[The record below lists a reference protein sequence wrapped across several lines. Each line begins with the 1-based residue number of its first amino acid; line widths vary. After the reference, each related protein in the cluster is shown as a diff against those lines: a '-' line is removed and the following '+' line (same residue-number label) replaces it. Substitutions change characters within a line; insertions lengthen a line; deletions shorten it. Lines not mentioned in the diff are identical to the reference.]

1 MAILSKGTTYADG
14 TQVTATN
21 LNALVDS
28 ATFAS
33 GAVDDSTT
41 QLSSG
46 AVIVKDLGIATGKIA
61 ASAVTT
67 AKIADSNVT
76 TAKIADSNVTKAK
89 IENLSDYKV
98 LGNVSGGA
106 AAPAEVAILDEDN
119 MASNSA
125 TSLATQQ
132 SIKAYADSK
141 VDGTGAGSFTTLAAS
156 GDVTF
161 DTTTLK
167 VDSSNNRVGIGEA
180 SPTKLLHVKSP
191 NSDTAETVAAFGN
204 GDIADGLEIKTN
216 GNGGSSLDWGFNAK
230 NTRSLVFDTNQ
241 TERMRI
247 DSSGNVGI
255 GETNPAHKL
264 DVNSGATNQVALFES
279 TDETAYI
286 ELADNTGSAQLITLG
301 SGDLR
306 IATGGSGA
314 GNVGTSGLY
323 ITQGQDVG
331 IGDDTPSYKLDVNGT
346 GRFTGVLSANSDLEV
361 TGTVKEPNDAG
372 NIVIQG
378 GNGSNIE
385 LYVTG
390 HSSAPSQ
397 ANYDA
402 NIHRFRP
409 VDGSANSFNIIQNGN
424 VGIGVDT
431 PSYKLDVNGTTRSS
445 SGFNFG
451 NTVSYLY
458 ESADNAVALRV
469 GGDGPYAEFLDAGS
483 SILEMGNASG
493 SLALTASGAEKVRIS
508 SAGNVGIGTN
518 NPASMLHISGGD
530 PQIRLEDV
538 DTGANSRISASSG
551 VGGIFLM
558 ADQDN
563 AVSGSVIGFNVD
575 GSEKVRISDSGN
587 VGIGIT
593 NPTSRLDVSGNA
605 SITGSI
611 SKGSGS
617 FKINHPLDSKKD
629 THNLVHSFLEGPQA
643 DLIYRGTVDLVDG
656 VANVNIDTASGM
668 TDGTFVL
675 LCREVQSFTTNES
688 GWTAVRSS
696 VDGNILTIE
705 AQDNTCTD
713 SISWMVVGERQDQHM
728 YEAGWTDE
736 NGKVIVEPLIPEE
749 E

>member
-1 MAILSKGTTYADG
+1 MAILSKGTTYADND
-14 TQVTATN
+14 QVTSSN

-28 ATFAS
+28 AKFAS
-33 GAVDDSTT
+33 GAVDNSTT
-41 QLSSG
+41 QLVVESDGSNG
-46 AVIVKDLGIATGKIA
+46 AIIVKDLGIATGKIA
-61 ASAVTT
+61 TSAVTT

-89 IENLSDYKV
+89 IENV
-98 LGNVSGGA
+98 ANMQALGNVSGSA

-180 SPTKLLHVKSP
+180 SP
-191 NSDTAETVAAFGN
+191 
-204 GDIADGLEIKTN
+204 
-216 GNGGSSLDWGFNAK
+216 
-230 NTRSLVFDTNQ
+230 
-241 TERMRI
+241 
-247 DSSGNVGI
+247 
-255 GETNPAHKL
+255 AHKL
-264 DVNSGATNQVALFES
+264 DVNSGTTNQVALFES

-314 GNVGTSGLY
+314 GNLGTSGLY

-385 LYVTG
+385 LYGTG

>member
-1 MAILSKGTTYADG
+1 MAILSKGTTYADND
-14 TQVTATN
+14 QVTSSN
-21 LNALVDS
+21 LNGLVDN
-28 ATFAS
+28 AKFAS
-33 GAVDDSTT
+33 GAVDNSTT
-41 QLSSG
+41 QLVVESDGSNG
-46 AVIVKDLGIATGKIA
+46 AIIVKDLGIATDKIA
-61 ASAVTT
+61 TSA
-67 AKIADSNVT
+67 VT

-89 IENLSDYKV
+89 IENLANMKA
-98 LGNVSGGA
+98 LGNVSGSA

-167 VDSSNNRVGIGEA
+167 VDSSNNRVGIGTA
-180 SPTKLLHVKSP
+180 SPDQTLVVAGAGAEIVID
-191 NSDTAETVAAFGN
+191 DTDTTDTPHLRFRESGTTSATISTDASEL
-204 GDIADGLEIKTN
+204 I
-216 GNGGSSLDWGFNAK
+216 
-230 NTRSLVFDTNQ
+230 FDTGT

-247 DSSGNVGI
+247 DSS
-255 GETNPAHKL
+255 
-264 DVNSGATNQVALFES
+264 
-279 TDETAYI
+279 
-286 ELADNTGSAQLITLG
+286 
-301 SGDLR
+301 
-306 IATGGSGA
+306 
-314 GNVGTSGLY
+314 
-323 ITQGQDVG
+323 
-331 IGDDTPSYKLDVNGT
+331 
-346 GRFTGVLSANSDLEV
+346 
-361 TGTVKEPNDAG
+361 
-372 NIVIQG
+372 
-378 GNGSNIE
+378 
-385 LYVTG
+385 
-390 HSSAPSQ
+390 
-397 ANYDA
+397 
-402 NIHRFRP
+402 
-409 VDGSANSFNIIQNGN
+409 
-424 VGIGVDT
+424 
-431 PSYKLDVNGTTRSS
+431 
-445 SGFNFG
+445 
-451 NTVSYLY
+451 
-458 ESADNAVALRV
+458 
-469 GGDGPYAEFLDAGS
+469 
-483 SILEMGNASG
+483 
-493 SLALTASGAEKVRIS
+493 
-508 SAGNVGIGTN
+508 GNVGIGTN

-563 AVSGSVIGFNVD
+563 AVAGSVIGFNVD

-736 NGKVIVEPLIPEE
+736 NGRVIVEPLIPAE
-749 E
+749 